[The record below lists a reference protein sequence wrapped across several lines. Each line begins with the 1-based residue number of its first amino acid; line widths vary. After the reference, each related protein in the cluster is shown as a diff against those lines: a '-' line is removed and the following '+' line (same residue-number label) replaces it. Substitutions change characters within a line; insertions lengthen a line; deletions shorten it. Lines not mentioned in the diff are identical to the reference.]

1 LLILFTEH
9 PKGEADYRVDR
20 KSWNLQ
26 CCDPAVVRDIPFRVF
41 SSIAAAAK
49 LSGYLQL
56 GILVLHGAFMNWK
69 DHIEVNPA
77 VLVGKPIIKG
87 TRISV
92 ELILDRVAD
101 GWTMEEVLAAYPHV
115 KREDVLAALSFASE
129 LFKEET
135 FVAVGKVTA

>member
-1 LLILFTEH
+1 
-9 PKGEADYRVDR
+9 
-20 KSWNLQ
+20 
-26 CCDPAVVRDIPFRVF
+26 
-41 SSIAAAAK
+41 
-49 LSGYLQL
+49 
-56 GILVLHGAFMNWK
+56 MNWK

-87 TRISV
+87 ARISV

-101 GWTMEEVLAAYPHV
+101 GWAMEEVLAAYPHL
-115 KREDVLAALSFASE
+115 KREDVLAALSLASE

>member
-1 LLILFTEH
+1 M
-9 PKGEADYRVDR
+9 K
-20 KSWNLQ
+20 
-26 CCDPAVVRDIPFRVF
+26 
-41 SSIAAAAK
+41 
-49 LSGYLQL
+49 
-56 GILVLHGAFMNWK
+56 WK

-92 ELILDRVAD
+92 ELILDRLAD
-101 GWTMEEVLAAYPHV
+101 GWTMEDVLASYPHIN
-115 KREDVLAALSFASE
+115 REDVLAVLSFASE

>member
-1 LLILFTEH
+1 
-9 PKGEADYRVDR
+9 
-20 KSWNLQ
+20 
-26 CCDPAVVRDIPFRVF
+26 
-41 SSIAAAAK
+41 
-49 LSGYLQL
+49 
-56 GILVLHGAFMNWK
+56 MNWK

-92 ELILDRVAD
+92 ELILERLAD
-101 GWTMEEVLAAYPHV
+101 GWTMEDVLASYPHIS
-115 KREDVLAALSFASE
+115 REDVLAALSFASE